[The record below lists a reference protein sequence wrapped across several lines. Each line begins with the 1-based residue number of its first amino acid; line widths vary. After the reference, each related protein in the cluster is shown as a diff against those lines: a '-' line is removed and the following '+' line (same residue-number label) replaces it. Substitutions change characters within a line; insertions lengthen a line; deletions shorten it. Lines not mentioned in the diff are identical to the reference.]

1 MAQQNSSEEVDLGYL
16 FKKMGNL
23 FKKFVK
29 LIFLVL
35 AFFVKYIVA
44 VVILI
49 IIGVGI
55 GYYLDHNK
63 EEVYNNE
70 VIVIPNFE
78 SVDYLYSKINS
89 IEAKI
94 ANNDSDFLTQIF
106 GENYKVVR
114 GIEVE
119 PIIDI
124 YNFVAKTRENVEV
137 FKILTAKQDIPDY
150 IEDPQNSK
158 YYKYHKITLKIL
170 GKSESEELV
179 NALTSFL
186 NSNTHYLEYQEVG
199 SKDTEFQIKSYE
211 MMITQVDSILKTAA
225 DIELNN
231 RSNQT
236 SVLINDNSQINFLF
250 QSKERYLTKLL
261 ELKLQ
266 NKDEDKV
273 IKVVAT
279 NYNFIDFTK
288 FHISNKI
295 KYPFLLVMFF
305 SLFFFIKY
313 LYKKLKMIAES
324 DIE

>member
-1 MAQQNSSEEVDLGYL
+1 MAQNNQDEIDLGYL
-16 FKKMGNL
+16 FNKISNFFRSL
-23 FKKFVK
+23 VR
-29 LIFLVL
+29 LLFLVI
-35 AFFVKYIVA
+35 AFFIKYIIVI
-44 VVILI
+44 VILI
-49 IIGVGI
+49 LIGVGI
-55 GYYLDHNK
+55 GYYFDKNK

-70 VIVIPNFE
+70 IIVIPNFD
-78 SVDYLYSKINS
+78 SADYLYSKINS
-89 IEAKI
+89 VNAKI
-94 ANNDSDFLTQIF
+94 KDNDSDFLNKIF
-106 GENYKVVR
+106 GKKYNYVT

-150 IEDPQNSK
+150 IKDAQNNK
-158 YYKYHKITLKIL
+158 YYKYHKIILKIK

-179 NALTSFL
+179 NLLMNFL
-186 NSNTHYLEYQEVG
+186 NTNTHYLEYQEVG
-199 SKDTEFQIKSYE
+199 AKDTEFQIKNYE
-211 MMITQVDSILKTAA
+211 LMIAQVDSILKTAA

-231 RSNQT
+231 RTNQT

-273 IKVVAT
+273 IKEVAT
-279 NYNFIDFTK
+279 NYNVVDMTE
-288 FHISNKI
+288 FHINNKI
-295 KYPFLLVMFF
+295 KYPFLLVMLF

-313 LYKKLKMIAES
+313 TYKKLKIMAES
-324 DIE
+324 DSE